1 MIEREALRHSGVSR
15 NMTAF
20 WIFRKFVLHKEI
32 SLQALRG
39 NRVREGYIFVNIM
52 TGKKIVIH
60 EKKVAQNMFKSK
72 VSSLCNQ
79 DTENLQKNF
88 YCVESLM
95 NLMDVL

>member
-1 MIEREALRHSGVSR
+1 MILREALRYPGVSR

-20 WIFRKFVLHKEI
+20 WIFRKFVLHIEI

-39 NRVREGYIFVNIM
+39 NRVGEGYIFVHIR
-52 TGKKIVIH
+52 TGRKKFVIH

-79 DTENLQKNF
+79 DDRKSAEEFLL
-88 YCVESLM
+88 C
-95 NLMDVL
+95 